1 MKIWMLAF
9 VVAVLVAPVGK
20 ATDLL
25 LSFDG
30 GIGVD
35 PVSGISAG
43 APVLNVV
50 RGVSP
55 GGVPWRIA
63 RLRARIDVNGRIE
76 VRGRGLL
83 LAGGNGIGT
92 NGGQSVFAIL
102 FCGPAATATA
112 HQSNPQG
119 VALQANGDFR
129 IDDSLTPAPP
139 SSCTTPVLLIVNVA
153 RRWFAAGILENDGK
167 DDD

>member
-92 NGGQSVFAIL
+92 NGGPRVFALL
-102 FCGPAATATA
+102 FSGAGAAATA
-112 HQSNPQG
+112 HPPQPPG
-119 VALQANGDFR
+119 G
-129 IDDSLTPAPP
+129 PPHAPRAF
-139 SSCTTPVLLIVNVA
+139 LLN
-153 RRWFAAGILENDGK
+153 RPLHPR
-167 DDD
+167 

>member
-92 NGGQSVFAIL
+92 NGGESRVPPL
-102 FCGPAATATA
+102 FSRP
-112 HQSNPQG
+112 
-119 VALQANGDFR
+119 
-129 IDDSLTPAPP
+129 PAPP
-139 SSCTTPVLLIVNVA
+139 PPPPSPPP
-153 RRWFAAGILENDGK
+153 
-167 DDD
+167 